1 LLANGQPVQTGWV
14 GSGDGLLVMDHNN
27 DGTINDG
34 SELFGS
40 STVLADGSKAI
51 DGYHALAQ
59 LDTNHDGVISSAD
72 TQFARLGVWVDG
84 NADGSTGAG
93 EVKSLAELN
102 ISQLSLKVE
111 VTSNTNNGNLIGLTS
126 SYQTS
131 DGVNHVAADVWFAAK
146 SVQPTSA
153 NQLAKAIGAFV
164 DSSGSDSALQSNL
177 RIANISASEALAST
191 AQMVGAI
198 RSFASGGLDAGI
210 DSLSLTQSN
219 SVGEAR
225 ILAVALPG
233 DEKGK
238 PNLTQGVFAI
248 NIFVSK

>member
-1 LLANGQPVQTGWV
+1 
-14 GSGDGLLVMDHNN
+14 MDRNN

-51 DGYHALAQ
+51 DGYQALSQ

-72 TQFARLGVWVDG
+72 AQFARLGVWVDG

-111 VTSNTNNGNLIGLTS
+111 TTSNTNNGNLIGLTS
-126 SYQTS
+126 SYQTT
-131 DGVNHVAADVWFAAK
+131 DGVNHTAADVWFTVKPAQ
-146 SVQPTSA
+146 SSSA

-164 DSSGSDSALQSNL
+164 DSSGASNVLPSNL
-177 RIANISASEALAST
+177 GEATFRSAEVLASPV
-191 AQMVGAI
+191 QMASAI
-198 RSFASGGLDAGI
+198 RSFASGGSYVGMDSMSVNQSDAMVA
-210 DSLSLTQSN
+210 SSN
-219 SVGEAR
+219 
-225 ILAVALPG
+225 LAVGLTS
-233 DEKGK
+233 DEKVK
-238 PNLTQGVFAI
+238 PNLTLGS
-248 NIFVSK
+248 NLFVSK